1 MPNNSIMNTKMDN
14 KKIIQQTQQWLTDV
28 IVGLNLCPFA
38 KRVVLIDSIR
48 LVVSGSLT
56 VEQLLEDFVTEIGIL
71 KSTDTEELETT
82 LLIIPTVLSK
92 FEDYNQFLDLID
104 DVLLQFDWQ
113 GVFQVAS
120 FHPNYCFAGADADDS
135 ENLTNRSPYP
145 ILHILREDSV
155 AKAVANYPS
164 IDDIPKQNI
173 KRVEKLSSQQKLKL
187 FPYLFAADN

>member
-1 MPNNSIMNTKMDN
+1 MNTKMDN
-14 KKIIQQTQQWLTDV
+14 KKVIQQTQQWLTDV

-56 VEQLLEDFVTEIGIL
+56 VEQLIEDFVTEIGIL

-82 LLIIPTVLSK
+82 LLIIPTVLSN

>member
-1 MPNNSIMNTKMDN
+1 MPNNLIMNTKMDN

>member
-82 LLIIPTVLSK
+82 LLIIPTVLSN

>member
-48 LVVSGSLT
+48 LVVSGALT

-173 KRVEKLSSQQKLKL
+173 KRVEKLSSQQKIKL